1 MQTPCARK
9 HTLTRKHAIARSHGH
24 GHGNVATG
32 HGTRVHLRWLRE
44 WLASQAAAGVLEWTE
59 AADGQM
65 RYSLAPEMR
74 EVLLDNRSPSYQGG
88 FIAMSEAVLN
98 ALPAAEKSF
107 TTGIG

>member
-1 MQTPCARK
+1 
-9 HTLTRKHAIARSHGH
+9 
-24 GHGNVATG
+24 
-32 HGTRVHLRWLRE
+32 
-44 WLASQAAAGVLEWTE
+44 
-59 AADGQM
+59 
-65 RYSLAPEMR
+65 MR